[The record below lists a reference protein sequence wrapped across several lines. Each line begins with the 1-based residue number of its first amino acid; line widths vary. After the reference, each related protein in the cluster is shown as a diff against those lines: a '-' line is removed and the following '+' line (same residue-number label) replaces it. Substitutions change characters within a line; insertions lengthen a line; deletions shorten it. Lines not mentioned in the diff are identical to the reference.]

1 MGAQSLPRA
10 TVAFLWQH
18 EMGTMTTPACSFC
31 GKPQDEALRLVAG
44 PQAFICDECA
54 MLAVQMI
61 SIQHPEWRERLMRTL
76 ALLPDRTGDKA

>member
-1 MGAQSLPRA
+1 M
-10 TVAFLWQH
+10 
-18 EMGTMTTPACSFC
+18 MTTPACSFC
-31 GKPQDEALRLVAG
+31 GKPQSEALRLVAG

-76 ALLPDRTGDKA
+76 ALLPDRRAETT